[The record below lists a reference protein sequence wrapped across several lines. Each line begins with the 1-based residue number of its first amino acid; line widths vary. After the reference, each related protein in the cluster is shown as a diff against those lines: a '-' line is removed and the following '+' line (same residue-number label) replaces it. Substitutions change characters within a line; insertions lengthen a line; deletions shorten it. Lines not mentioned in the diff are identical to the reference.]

1 MEVFD
6 NRQGKKKSQV
16 GYSTAVV
23 VSGIVFFILLVV
35 ILKIQQLL
43 A

>member
-1 MEVFD
+1 
-6 NRQGKKKSQV
+6 
-16 GYSTAVV
+16 V

-43 A
+43 AWSIYRFKNLIKKY